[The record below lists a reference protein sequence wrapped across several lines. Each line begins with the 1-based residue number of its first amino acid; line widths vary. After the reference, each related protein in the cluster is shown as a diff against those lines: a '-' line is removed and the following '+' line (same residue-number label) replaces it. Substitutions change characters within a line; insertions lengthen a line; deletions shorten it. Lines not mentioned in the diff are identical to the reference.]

1 MQQAGERTEQATPRR
16 KQELR
21 EKGQVARSPEVSS
34 ACSLIC
40 ALLAVRFFAGH
51 ISQGL
56 NTLLSDRLGKTS
68 LPELTPTLLQAET
81 LSTLLA
87 MAKIIA
93 PVALA
98 AAAGG
103 ILGGVAQVGFLITLQ
118 PLKPDFQKLN
128 PFTGFARLFSLQALA
143 QLTKSLLKAG
153 VVGYVI
159 FSFLRGNWESVLAL
173 SATSPLKMGPIVGT
187 LLWGLMIRGAAA
199 IAVIAALD
207 YVYQRFQFDR
217 RTRMTKQEVKEE
229 YKRTEGDPLIRA
241 SRRRRQREL
250 VRQRML
256 QAVAQA
262 TVVVTNPIHLAVA
275 LRYEPEEMA
284 APKVLA
290 KGKRLMAAR
299 IKEIARKHDIP
310 VVENVPL
317 AQALYKSVKVGHFVP
332 AELYQA
338 VAEIIAFVYRL
349 AGKTSVRN
357 WRG

>member
-21 EKGQVARSPEVSS
+21 EKGQIARSPEVSS
-34 ACSLIC
+34 AASLIG
-40 ALLAVRFFAGH
+40 ALLAVKFFAGH
-51 ISQGL
+51 ISHGL
-56 NTLLSDRLGKTS
+56 NALLSDSLGRTTIH
-68 LPELTPTLLQAET
+68 ELTPTLLQEEA
-81 LSTLLA
+81 LSTMLA

-93 PVALA
+93 PVAIA
-98 AAAGG
+98 AAIGG
-103 ILGGVAQVGFLITLQ
+103 AAGGVAQVGFLVTMQ
-118 PLKPDFQKLN
+118 PLKPDFTKLN
-128 PFTGFARLFSLQALA
+128 PFTGVARLFSLQALA

-153 VVGYVI
+153 IVGYVL
-159 FSFLRGNWESVLAL
+159 FTFLRGHWESVLAL
-173 SATSPLKMGPIVGT
+173 HSTSPWKMGPIIGT

-199 IAVIAALD
+199 IAIIAALD
-207 YVYQRFQFDR
+207 YIYQRFQFDR

-229 YKRTEGDPLIRA
+229 YKRTEGDPLIRS

-275 LRYEPEEMA
+275 LRSEPGEMA

-290 KGKRLMAAR
+290 KGKRLMAGR
-299 IKEIARKHDIP
+299 IKELARKHNIP

-317 AQALYKSVKVGHFVP
+317 AQALYKNVKVGGFVP
-332 AELYQA
+332 ADLYQA
-338 VAEIIAFVYRL
+338 VAEVIAFVYRL
-349 AGKTSVRN
+349 AGKTSAGN